1 MPFCTKCGASVA
13 GAFCSQ
19 CGTPAATPSGA
30 GSPPSAPQMPPPVAP
45 VSSTGPRKT
54 SPIVWVLVII
64 LGFFILGGLAVGG
77 FTLFVVHKA
86 REAGISPDLWRRNPA
101 AATARVLAAA
111 NPDIE
116 IVSQDDGSGTVSVRD
131 RKNGKV
137 TTWNLDQAKQGR
149 FSITAEDENG
159 KNATVE
165 FGAGAAHRL
174 PSWVPSYPG
183 VSAQSTFAITGSGS
197 DGAGGTFAFNTPDPA
212 ADVIS
217 FYQDKVKDLGMK
229 VQVNA
234 TTGGGGVIT
243 ASDDEDKRTLNIIV
257 GRDSGKTSV
266 SVTYGAKP

>member
-19 CGTPAATPSGA
+19 CGTPAATSAGA
-30 GSPPSAPQMPPPVAP
+30 GSPPTSAQTPSRGGSLPSIA
-45 VSSTGPRKT
+45 PRKT
-54 SPIVWVLVII
+54 SPIVWVLVVI
-64 LGFFILGGLAVGG
+64 LGLVLLGGLAIGG

-116 IVSQDDGSGTVSVRD
+116 IISENDGAGTVSVRD
-131 RKNGKV
+131 RKTGKI
-137 TTWNLDQAKQGR
+137 TTWNLDQAKRGR

-165 FGAGAAHRL
+165 FGTGSIRKL

-183 VSAQSTFAITGSGS
+183 IDPQATFAITGNSS
-197 DGAGGTFAFNTPDPA
+197 DGAGGTFSFNTSDSA
-212 ADVIS
+212 ADVIT
-217 FYQDKVKDLGMK
+217 FYQDKIKDLGMK
-229 VQVNA
+229 VQVN
-234 TTGGGGVIT
+234 TTTPQGGVIT
-243 ASDDEDKRTLNIIV
+243 AADDADKRTLNVLI
-257 GRDSGKTSV
+257 GHDSGKTSV
-266 SVTYGAKP
+266 NVTYGAK